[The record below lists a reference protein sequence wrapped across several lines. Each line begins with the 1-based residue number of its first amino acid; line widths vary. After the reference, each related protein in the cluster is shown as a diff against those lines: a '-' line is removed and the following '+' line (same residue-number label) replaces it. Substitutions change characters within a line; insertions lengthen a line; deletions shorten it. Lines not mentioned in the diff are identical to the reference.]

1 MRRACCPCCW
11 RTKTRAWWRCRRRR
25 GGWRRPRRRGAG
37 WGGAVHGDQVDV
49 PGDAVGVGGG
59 EEAIS
64 QVRAARGVRGGGIDE
79 ADGDGAAVGGDARG
93 DHALVGGGGDEVARG
108 AAIQG
113 EQAEG

>member
-1 MRRACCPCCW
+1 GDDPA
-11 RTKTRAWWRCRRRR
+11 AI
-25 GGWRRPRRRGAG
+25 RRPGREGAVLAEVAELAG

-64 QVRAARGVRGGGIDE
+64 QARAAREVRGGGIDE

-93 DHALVGGGGDEVARG
+93 NHTLVGGGGDEVARG